1 MLIFLAFAEASI
13 SAISSRRPPPETNDL
28 SKKLRKYI
36 SQKQLILSSISVAST
51 AILVSSTILAS
62 IQLSEISSVPSKA
75 IIVIILVILSVTIIR
90 QTARSLALI
99 NPEIIGG
106 PLSKIID
113 VTILIFTPFV
123 WALTRPVALIS
134 KAVGHNI
141 GLIEPGPID
150 ELLNLLA
157 YQAKNDLISDE
168 QRMILGVLKMNN
180 QNARELMSPR
190 TDVASIPK
198 SSSLEDA
205 IELISK
211 SGYSRIP
218 VYEDTLDKVIGILYA
233 KDLLIT
239 QSEKDRHSKNSEIAS
254 IIRPPFFIPESRK
267 ADALLA
273 DFKTNQV
280 HLGIVIDEYGGTA
293 GVITVEDL
301 LEEIVGEISD
311 EYDANINE
319 IERISSNELI
329 VDASIPIEELKD
341 ILDINNFIGFN
352 EDGEDFD
359 SIGGLILTKLGRIA
373 IPGDQVNIKTNAE
386 NVNLNLKVLS
396 IRGHRIKRDKV
407 TKIT

>member
-205 IELISK
+205 IEVISK
-211 SGYSRIP
+211 SG
-218 VYEDTLDKVIGILYA
+218 
-233 KDLLIT
+233 
-239 QSEKDRHSKNSEIAS
+239 
-254 IIRPPFFIPESRK
+254 
-267 ADALLA
+267 
-273 DFKTNQV
+273 
-280 HLGIVIDEYGGTA
+280 
-293 GVITVEDL
+293 
-301 LEEIVGEISD
+301 
-311 EYDANINE
+311 
-319 IERISSNELI
+319 
-329 VDASIPIEELKD
+329 
-341 ILDINNFIGFN
+341 
-352 EDGEDFD
+352 
-359 SIGGLILTKLGRIA
+359 
-373 IPGDQVNIKTNAE
+373 
-386 NVNLNLKVLS
+386 
-396 IRGHRIKRDKV
+396 
-407 TKIT
+407 